1 MTETVIGLGCQPERT
16 AAETSKLE
24 PRKEVIR
31 FSSSHQF
38 AIIRSTFPI
47 APRPGD
53 RVYINLPAEY
63 EAYFQNQIGEDRRI
77 CINGKVKFVE
87 LVDNSETM
95 CVHVIDPYS
104 E

>member
-1 MTETVIGLGCQPERT
+1 MHIFDIMYSESALARSAAIGRAKQEGRNPFRPVIFYTT
-16 AAETSKLE
+16 A
-24 PRKEVIR
+24 
-31 FSSSHQF
+31 
-38 AIIRSTFPI
+38 TFPI
-47 APRPGD
+47 VPRPGD

-63 EAYFQNQIGEDRRI
+63 ASYFQNQIGEDRPI